1 VRIVILGPPGS
12 GKGTQAQI
20 LASRNGWAWFS
31 TGDVLRREIGQN
43 TDRAQVVRQYVET
56 GALVPDPIILELAKE
71 FLAGSDSSNIVFDGF
86 PRTVKQAE
94 GLDRLLGQRL
104 DRAVF
109 IELPE
114 SEVVAR
120 LTSRWVCPDCGETY
134 NNISSPPQ
142 TAGSCDRCP
151 GQLKPRVDDTAD
163 VIKARLGIYHKNE
176 QELFH
181 YYARQGIAKKVDG
194 RGSIEEVHERI
205 VRSWV
210 SS

>member
-1 VRIVILGPPGS
+1 MRIVILGPPGS

-20 LASRNGWAWFS
+20 LASTKGWAWFS
-31 TGDVLRREIGQN
+31 TGDVLRKEISRN
-43 TDRAQVVRQYVET
+43 TVRAQSVRRYVET
-56 GALVPDPIILELAKE
+56 GSLVPDGVILDLAKE
-71 FLAGSDSSNIVFDGF
+71 FLAGSGTAGVVFDGF
-86 PRTVKQAE
+86 PRTLKQAE

-109 IELPE
+109 IDLPD
-114 SEVVAR
+114 SEVVTR

-134 NNISSPPQ
+134 NIITSPP
-142 TAGSCDRCP
+142 TKTGTCDRCQ

-163 VIKARLGIYHKNE
+163 VITARLAIYHKNE

-181 YYARQGIAKKVDG
+181 YYEKQGIAKKVDG
-194 RGSIEEVHERI
+194 TGSIEGVHERI
-205 VRSWV
+205 VASWV